1 MIRSN
6 HLSLSI
12 ASTVAMAFTLLSLD
26 INPANAARISPGRSS
41 SIGVMEESSNASP
54 QEFNL
59 GVQGG
64 ASTGSL
70 GSGEMDKVSHN
81 GEDHSGNKRK
91 AKSKNKNKNKNR
103 K

>member
-1 MIRSN
+1 
-6 HLSLSI
+6 
-12 ASTVAMAFTLLSLD
+12 MAFTLLSLD
-26 INPANAARISPGRSS
+26 INLANAARVTPGNSS

-54 QEFNL
+54 HEFNL

-81 GEDHSGNKRK
+81 GEDHSGNKGK
-91 AKSKNKNKNKNR
+91 AKSKNKKR